1 MSLNFV
7 SKSVLT
13 STDGV
18 SHDTETDLEP
28 NSSSVPTAY
37 VKPLYEQ
44 LRQNAQ
50 ESQDKYDEVTKSMRG
65 AKTLDVED
73 VAYIE
78 SLEERKLQMMNSIKQ
93 KEEEELNMFRAAK
106 MEKSMI
112 SSALE
117 DADKEVDE
125 LPLSKE
131 IQIKTNSSSLNV
143 KPLIIIKKRR
153 RKQLK
158 SSNSTD
164 TFNEIELRKKKLKE
178 DNVDSV
184 NQRDDRQ
191 KVDGELQEESKD
203 KPNALGALLAYG
215 SDSESD

>member
-13 STDGV
+13 SKDGV

-28 NSSSVPTAY
+28 NTSSVPTTY

-50 ESQDKYDEVTKSMRG
+50 EAQDKYDEVTKSMRG

-117 DADKEVDE
+117 DEEKEVDQ
-125 LPLSKE
+125 LPISKE
-131 IQIKTNSSSLNV
+131 IQIKANSSSLSV
-143 KPLIIIKKRR
+143 KPPIIIKKRR
-153 RKQLK
+153 RRQQK
-158 SSNSTD
+158 STNSTD
-164 TFNEIELRKKKLKE
+164 SFNEIESSKKKLKE
-178 DNVDSV
+178 DNLDCV

-191 KVDGELQEESKD
+191 KVDGELQDELKD
-203 KPNALGALLAYG
+203 TPNALGALLAYG

>member
-13 STDGV
+13 SKDGV

-28 NSSSVPTAY
+28 TTSSGPTTY

-65 AKTLDVED
+65 AKTLDIED

-78 SLEERKLQMMNSIKQ
+78 SLEQRKLEMMNKIKQ

-106 MEKSMI
+106 MEKSMT

-117 DADKEVDE
+117 EEEVAQ
-125 LPLSKE
+125 SSQTKE
-131 IQIKTNSSSLNV
+131 IPIREKSSVQSV
-143 KPLIIIKKRR
+143 KPPIIIKKRR
-153 RKQLK
+153 RIQPEN
-158 SSNSTD
+158 SNIANDET
-164 TFNEIELRKKKLKE
+164 NEIESSKKKLKE
-178 DNVDSV
+178 DGDDDI
-184 NQRDDRQ
+184 NQLGKQNQADD
-191 KVDGELQEESKD
+191 KLQEDSKD